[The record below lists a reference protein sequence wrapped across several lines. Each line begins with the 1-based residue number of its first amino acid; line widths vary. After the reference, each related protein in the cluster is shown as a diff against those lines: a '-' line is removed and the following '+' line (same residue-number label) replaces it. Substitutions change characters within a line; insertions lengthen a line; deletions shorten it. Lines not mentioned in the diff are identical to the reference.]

1 MALAEA
7 VKDALARPPDSGSAP
22 VGTDSRDLRECGASD
37 DMTMIFLTM
46 GTADFVLVAVVA
58 APCSLDRFPSM
69 QLMC

>member
-1 MALAEA
+1 
-7 VKDALARPPDSGSAP
+7 
-22 VGTDSRDLRECGASD
+22 
-37 DMTMIFLTM
+37 MIFLTM